1 MANQRAEGI
10 NPASD
15 QVIQVSGDQ
24 EKRSAHDEWAPW
36 SQVITATNKP
46 RAPRAMEIMGGRSH
60 QQTGL
65 KASRCSVGRTVR
77 ESRSYQSL
85 ECCFHGNGGY

>member
-1 MANQRAEGI
+1 MANQQAEGI

-15 QVIQVSGDQ
+15 QVIQALRDQ
-24 EKRSAHDEWAPW
+24 EKRSAHDEWASW

-46 RAPRAMEIMGGRSH
+46 RAPSAMEIMAGRSH

-65 KASRCSVGRTVR
+65 KAS
-77 ESRSYQSL
+77 
-85 ECCFHGNGGY
+85 